1 MILLEQM
8 VFAHAASGAGGG
20 KSGASIT
27 IFGPC
32 RTGRSALVALA
43 GEAGDKDKREA
54 E

>member
-1 MILLEQM
+1 LLAEF
-8 VFAHAASGAGGG
+8 VFAHAGSGADGG

-32 RTGRSALVALA
+32 RTGRSALVAVLA
-43 GEAGDKDKREA
+43 FA